1 MRALSQSRCRHRLRL
16 RGAAAVGAMT
26 LASVL
31 AVTSAAQED
40 EKITIEGLLKGGWQI
55 AGYTSPLDERSAFI
69 LFKHPSESYLVQC
82 RAGYDVTRTP
92 REFSNC
98 YELR

>member
-1 MRALSQSRCRHRLRL
+1 MRARCQLRSRACIALL
-16 RGAAAVGAMT
+16 LALLAIPAVAEEAP
-26 LASVL
+26 L
-31 AVTSAAQED
+31 
-40 EKITIEGLLKGGWQI
+40 TIEDLLKRGWQI
-55 AGYTSPLDERSAFI
+55 AGYTGAFDERSAFI

-98 YELR
+98 YKLR